1 MSERSLGDP
10 VDPTPPT
17 PEDFDVAAYAAG
29 QRPGRHS
36 VQVRQRLDL
45 LPDLEAVTDRIMAAP
60 ADANVDDLIDEF
72 DALKAKMLVRY
83 VFEQRSPEWIREFYK
98 QTATGMGIKVKNGAK
113 DVLRG
118 KFTEDQAV
126 EVALRLIAAQC
137 IEPAGVTVD
146 TLREFYKADPAAVDI
161 LSQAVADV
169 NAQRSEALGL
179 DFSQRRSTKPGTR
192 RS

>member
-10 VDPTPPT
+10 VDTEPTPA
-17 PEDFDVAAYAAG
+17 DFNVAAYAAG

-45 LPDLEAVTDRIMAAP
+45 LPDLEALTDRIMAAP
-60 ADANVDDLIDEF
+60 ANANVDDLIDEF

-83 VFEQRSPEWIREFYK
+83 VFEQRSPEWVREFYK
-98 QTATGMGIKVKNGAK
+98 QAAQDMGVKVKNGAK
-113 DVLRG
+113 DALRG
-118 KFTEDQAV
+118 TFTEEQSV

-137 IEPAGVTVD
+137 IEPTGVTLD
-146 TLREFYKADPAAVDI
+146 SLRELYKADPAAVDV

-179 DFSQRRSTKPGTR
+179 DFSQRRFTSRGTR

>member
-1 MSERSLGDP
+1 VSERSLGDP
-10 VDPTPPT
+10 ADTEPT
-17 PEDFDVAAYAAG
+17 PETFDVAAYAAG
-29 QRPGRHS
+29 HRPGRHS

-45 LPDLEAVTDRIMAAP
+45 LPELEALTDRIMAAP
-60 ADANVDDLIDEF
+60 VDANVDALIDEF

-83 VFEQRSPEWIREFYK
+83 VFEQRSPEWVREFYK
-98 QTATGMGIKVKNGAK
+98 QTATDMGVKVKNGAK
-113 DVLRG
+113 DALRG
-118 KFTEDQAV
+118 TFTEDQAV

-137 IEPAGVTVD
+137 IEPAGVTVES
-146 TLREFYKADPAAVDI
+146 LQEFYTADPAAVDV

-179 DFSQRRSTKPGTR
+179 DFSQRRSTSRGTR

>member
-1 MSERSLGDP
+1 VSERSLGDP
-10 VDPTPPT
+10 ADTEPT
-17 PEDFDVAAYAAG
+17 PETFDVAAYAAG
-29 QRPGRHS
+29 HRPGRHS

-45 LPDLEAVTDRIMAAP
+45 LPDLEALTDRIMAAP

-83 VFEQRSPEWIREFYK
+83 VFEQRSPEWVREFYK
-98 QTATGMGIKVKNGAK
+98 QTALGMGVKVKNGTK
-113 DVLRG
+113 DALRG
-118 KFTEDQAV
+118 TFTEDQAV

-137 IEPAGVTVD
+137 IEPEGVTVES
-146 TLREFYKADPAAVDI
+146 LREFYTADPAA
-161 LSQAVADV
+161 ADV

-179 DFSQRRSTKPGTR
+179 DFSQRRSTSRGTR